1 MGNRIMDLMKCLI
14 VLVVGVLLFLFGLKG
29 RSNAKKLK
37 EACTATAVGEVISVR
52 ETSDSDENGSY
63 TTYYPTLKYT
73 VNEVEYT
80 AEVDGMAQAPEIG
93 KLYQIN
99 INPNNPAELVT
110 GNNGAI
116 ISNACIVFG
125 IIMVIIAVTQLIKI

>member
-1 MGNRIMDLMKCLI
+1 MDLMKCLI

-125 IIMVIIAVTQLIKI
+125 IIMVIIAVTLLIKI

>member
-1 MGNRIMDLMKCLI
+1 MDLMKCLI

-52 ETSDSDENGSY
+52 ETSDSDEDGSY

>member
-1 MGNRIMDLMKCLI
+1 
-14 VLVVGVLLFLFGLKG
+14 
-29 RSNAKKLK
+29 
-37 EACTATAVGEVISVR
+37 
-52 ETSDSDENGSY
+52 
-63 TTYYPTLKYT
+63 
-73 VNEVEYT
+73 
-80 AEVDGMAQAPEIG
+80 MAQAPEIG

-125 IIMVIIAVTQLIKI
+125 IIMVIIAVTQLIKICLAKI

>member
-1 MGNRIMDLMKCLI
+1 MDLMKCLI

-125 IIMVIIAVTQLIKI
+125 IIMVIIAVTQLI

>member
-1 MGNRIMDLMKCLI
+1 MDLMKCLI

-52 ETSDSDENGSY
+52 ETSDSDENYSY

-80 AEVDGMAQAPEIG
+80 VEVDGMAQAPEIG

-99 INPNNPAELVT
+99 INPNNPAELVK
-110 GNNGAI
+110 GINGAI
-116 ISNACIVFG
+116 ISNACIFFG
-125 IIMVIIAVTQLIKI
+125 ITMVIFAVTQLIKI

>member
-1 MGNRIMDLMKCLI
+1 MDLMKCLI

-52 ETSDSDENGSY
+52 ESSNSDEDGSY

-93 KLYQIN
+93 KMYQIN

-116 ISNACIVFG
+116 ISNACTVFG

>member
-1 MGNRIMDLMKCLI
+1 MDLMKCLI

-116 ISNACIVFG
+116 ISNACIFFG
-125 IIMVIIAVTQLIKI
+125 IIMVIIAVTLLIKI

>member
-1 MGNRIMDLMKCLI
+1 MDLMKCLI
-14 VLVVGVLLFLFGLKG
+14 VLVIGVLLFLFGLKG

-125 IIMVIIAVTQLIKI
+125 IIMVIIAVTQLI

>member
-1 MGNRIMDLMKCLI
+1 MKWLI
-14 VLVVGVLLFLFGLKG
+14 VLVIGVLIFLFGLKG

-125 IIMVIIAVTQLIKI
+125 IIMVIIAVTQLIKYV

>member
-1 MGNRIMDLMKCLI
+1 MDLMKCLI
-14 VLVVGVLLFLFGLKG
+14 VLVVGVLLFLLGLKG

-37 EACTATAVGEVISVR
+37 DACTATAVGEVISVR

>member
-1 MGNRIMDLMKCLI
+1 MDLMKCLI

-52 ETSDSDENGSY
+52 ETSDSDENYSY

-125 IIMVIIAVTQLIKI
+125 IIMVIIAVTVEVTKL

>member
-1 MGNRIMDLMKCLI
+1 MDLMKCLI

-73 VNEVEYT
+73 FNEVEYT

-125 IIMVIIAVTQLIKI
+125 IIMVIIAVTQLIKICLATI

>member
-1 MGNRIMDLMKCLI
+1 MDLMKCLI

-52 ETSDSDENGSY
+52 ETSDSDENYSY

>member
-1 MGNRIMDLMKCLI
+1 MDLMKCLI

-125 IIMVIIAVTQLIKI
+125 IIMVIIAVTQLIKICLATI

>member
-1 MGNRIMDLMKCLI
+1 MDLMKCLI

-52 ETSDSDENGSY
+52 ETSDSDENNSY

>member
-1 MGNRIMDLMKCLI
+1 MDLMKCLI

>member
-1 MGNRIMDLMKCLI
+1 MDLMKCLI

-125 IIMVIIAVTQLIKI
+125 IIMVIIAVTQLIKICLA

>member
-1 MGNRIMDLMKCLI
+1 MDLMKCLI

-52 ETSDSDENGSY
+52 ETSDSDENYSY

-99 INPNNPAELVT
+99 INPNNPAELVK
-110 GNNGAI
+110 GINGAI
-116 ISNACIVFG
+116 ISNACIFFG
-125 IIMVIIAVTQLIKI
+125 ITMVIFAVTLALF

>member
-1 MGNRIMDLMKCLI
+1 MDLMKCLI

-116 ISNACIVFG
+116 IYNACIVFG

>member
-1 MGNRIMDLMKCLI
+1 MKCLI

-52 ETSDSDENGSY
+52 ETSDSDENYSY

-80 AEVDGMAQAPEIG
+80 VEVDGMAQAPEIG

-99 INPNNPAELVT
+99 INPNNPAELVK
-110 GNNGAI
+110 GINGAI
-116 ISNACIVFG
+116 ISNACIFFG
-125 IIMVIIAVTQLIKI
+125 ITMVIFAVTQLIKI

>member
-1 MGNRIMDLMKCLI
+1 MDLMKCLI
-14 VLVVGVLLFLFGLKG
+14 VLVVGVLIFLFGLKG

-116 ISNACIVFG
+116 ISNACIFFG
-125 IIMVIIAVTQLIKI
+125 IIMVIIAVTQLIKLS

>member
-1 MGNRIMDLMKCLI
+1 MDLMKCLI

-116 ISNACIVFG
+116 ISNACIAFG
-125 IIMVIIAVTQLIKI
+125 IIMVIIAVTQLIKICLA

>member
-1 MGNRIMDLMKCLI
+1 MDLMKWLI

-125 IIMVIIAVTQLIKI
+125 IIMVIIAVTQLIKICLAKI

>member
-1 MGNRIMDLMKCLI
+1 MDLMKCFI

-63 TTYYPTLKYT
+63 TDVPL
-73 VNEVEYT
+73 
-80 AEVDGMAQAPEIG
+80 
-93 KLYQIN
+93 
-99 INPNNPAELVT
+99 
-110 GNNGAI
+110 I
-116 ISNACIVFG
+116 IKNDS
-125 IIMVIIAVTQLIKI
+125 

>member
-1 MGNRIMDLMKCLI
+1 MDLMKCLI

-125 IIMVIIAVTQLIKI
+125 IIMVIIAVTVEVTKL

>member
-1 MGNRIMDLMKCLI
+1 MDLMKCLI

-52 ETSDSDENGSY
+52 ETSYSDEDGSY

>member
-1 MGNRIMDLMKCLI
+1 MDLMKCLI

-125 IIMVIIAVTQLIKI
+125 IIMVIIAVTQFIKLS

>member
-1 MGNRIMDLMKCLI
+1 MDLMKCLI

-99 INPNNPAELVT
+99 INPNNPAELVK
-110 GNNGAI
+110 GINGAI
-116 ISNACIVFG
+116 ISNACIFFG
-125 IIMVIIAVTQLIKI
+125 ITMVIFAVTLALF

>member
-1 MGNRIMDLMKCLI
+1 MDLMKCLI

-116 ISNACIVFG
+116 ISNACIFFG
-125 IIMVIIAVTQLIKI
+125 IIMVIIAVTQLIKYV

>member
-1 MGNRIMDLMKCLI
+1 MDLMKCLI

-37 EACTATAVGEVISVR
+37 EACTATAIGEVISVR

-99 INPNNPAELVT
+99 INPNNPAELVK
-110 GNNGAI
+110 GINGAI
-116 ISNACIVFG
+116 ISNACIFFG
-125 IIMVIIAVTQLIKI
+125 ITMVIFAVTLALF